1 MTMETGNITYGSVRS
16 AVVNADN
23 SAAGAEREYG
33 ISAELNFKEGAL
45 TAIGNGRVTDLES
58 GQTLASFGEDPD
70 GSLWLS
76 LHRHGD
82 DGQAVLAAI
91 KGFTADCQRK
101 AAAEPPSVV

>member
-16 AVVNADN
+16 AVINADN
-23 SAAGAEREYG
+23 SAAGAERPYD
-33 ISAELNFKEGAL
+33 IAAELNFKEGAL
-45 TAIGNGRVTDLES
+45 TAIGNGRVTDPES

-76 LHRHGD
+76 LHRPGD

-91 KGFTADCQRK
+91 KGFTADCRQK